1 SPHIRQSRA
10 PRHGA
15 GDARSHLA
23 RGTTRPEIP
32 IGCSG
37 SCSLGQTSSPS
48 VVGRRVSSDSTTS
61 SGSSACGSRKGC
73 AEPKPTSYRGRRTSS
88 RPGPAL
94 SDNCSMHVV
103 VGSMFIALGATCIGY
118 LWAGGPPFEREP
130 PLFVLGVS
138 LIFLSA
144 GLAGRLRAP
153 ALLARAGVGAGLVG
167 IAWTATRYLA
177 GIEIESADTLM
188 QSLYLAGI

>member
-1 SPHIRQSRA
+1 
-10 PRHGA
+10 
-15 GDARSHLA
+15 
-23 RGTTRPEIP
+23 
-32 IGCSG
+32 
-37 SCSLGQTSSPS
+37 
-48 VVGRRVSSDSTTS
+48 
-61 SGSSACGSRKGC
+61 
-73 AEPKPTSYRGRRTSS
+73 
-88 RPGPAL
+88 
-94 SDNCSMHVV
+94 MHVV

-177 GIEIESADTLM
+177 GIEIESADTISLM
-188 QSLYLAGI
+188 EYLSKTTLYEHRNQSQEVSQRPPSQG